1 MSNLNNILPVII
13 GPTASGKTHFA
24 VNLAKKLNGEII
36 SADSRQV
43 YQKMDIGTGKDLDEY
58 SINGTNIPFH
68 LINICKPGDK
78 YNINLFYHDFVN
90 SFSKIKSNNNTPILC
105 GGSGL
110 YLQTALEGNE
120 LSAIPLNNPF
130 RDRLKS
136 NSKQELQDLFKKLSD
151 ELKSKLDSKSNKRL
165 IRALEIGEFLKKN
178 PYPKFH
184 KPTFKPII
192 FGIDIPREQRR
203 NRISVRLK
211 YRLENGLIEEVEEL
225 LKSTSA
231 QDLKYYGL
239 EYLYV
244 VEFLENK
251 HTYKELFQ
259 KLEIAIH
266 QFSKRQMTWF
276 RKMENEGYKID
287 WIDWSLPTIEKT
299 NYVLNKLKKIS

>member
-1 MSNLNNILPVII
+1 MSNLNNILPVIV
-13 GPTASGKTHFA
+13 GPTASGKTHLA
-24 VNLAKKLNGEII
+24 VNLAKELNGEII

-43 YQKMDIGTGKDLDEY
+43 YQRMDIGTGKDLDEY
-58 SINGTNIPFH
+58 SINGESIPYH

-78 YNINLFYHDFVN
+78 YNINLFYHDFVK
-90 SFSKIKSNNNTPILC
+90 SLGKIKSNNNTPILC

-120 LSAIPLNNPF
+120 LSAIPVNNAL
-130 RDRLKS
+130 RNQLKL
-136 NSKQELQDLFKKLSD
+136 NSKEELQVLFEELSD
-151 ELKSKLDSKSNKRL
+151 KLKSKLDSNSNKRV
-165 IRALEIGEFLKKN
+165 IRALEIGEFLEKN
-178 PYPKFH
+178 PYPQFH
-184 KPTFKPII
+184 KPTFTPIL

-203 NRISVRLK
+203 NRISIRLK
-211 YRLENGLIEEVEEL
+211 NRLANGMIEEVEEL
-225 LKSTSA
+225 LNSTSA

-239 EYLYV
+239 EYLYL

-251 HTYKELFQ
+251 HTYEELFQ

-276 RKMENEGYKID
+276 RKMEKEGYKIN

-299 NYVLNKLKKIS
+299 NYVLSKLK